1 MATLQSLL
9 NDLSTGSGMF
19 SPLAMRSTRIKA
31 KRVASA
37 IPGAAATVQSS
48 LIRAGASRYN
58 TDQTVAGQK
67 EITGMQQEGLG
78 ERLETEEVGKT
89 LRQRMVN
96 DTTLG
101 AQRLRNKGM
110 LDVQD
115 LANEGADD
123 KARLEDRWNRDYMSH
138 YNQLGER
145 VVNLE
150 QALGGNQ
157 PYTVKNAP
165 AIATPAPAATP
176 ANTAAPTTK
185 KKRKPGEAIFTFNKP
200 DVDVPWWKQI
210 DTRDDA
216 NLGF

>member
-9 NDLSTGSGMF
+9 DDLASGNGIF
-19 SPLAMRSTRIKA
+19 SPFAMRSTKIKA

-37 IPGAAATVQSS
+37 IPGAAATVQSAR
-48 LIRAGASRYN
+48 IRAGASRYN
-58 TDQTVAGQK
+58 TDQTVTGQK
-67 EITGMQQEGLG
+67 EITGMQQQGLE
-78 ERLETEEVGKT
+78 ERLETEEAGKT

-96 DTTLG
+96 DTALG
-101 AQRLRNKGM
+101 AQQLRNKGM
-110 LDVQD
+110 LDVQS

-150 QALGGNQ
+150 QSLRGNQ
-157 PYTVKNAP
+157 PFTVKNAP
-165 AIATPAPAATP
+165 AVATPAP
-176 ANTAAPTTK
+176 ANTAAPATK
-185 KKRKPGEAIFTFNKP
+185 KKRKPGEAIFTFNEP
-200 DVDVPWWKQI
+200 DVDVPWWKRI
-210 DTRDDA
+210 DKNGRDDA